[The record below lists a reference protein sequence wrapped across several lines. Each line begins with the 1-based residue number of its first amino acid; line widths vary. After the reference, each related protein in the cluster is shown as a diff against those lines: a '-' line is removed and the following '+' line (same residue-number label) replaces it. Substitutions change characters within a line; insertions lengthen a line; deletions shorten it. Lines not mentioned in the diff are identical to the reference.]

1 MSVLDAIGDTPL
13 VELRRV
19 VPTGHA
25 RVVVKVEATN
35 PTGSMKDRMALASIE
50 AAERDGRLRPGG
62 TVVEYTGGST
72 GTSLAFVCAAKGYP
86 LQIVTSDA
94 FSAEKRD
101 HMRALGAD
109 LRLVPSDAGRI
120 TADLIRQMIAM
131 AREMGAESGAWWVD
145 QLNNVDAAGG
155 YEPMGDEI
163 WAAAGQ
169 VEAFV
174 HTVGTAH
181 SFHGTVAA
189 LRRHRPDVLT
199 IAVEPAESPILS
211 EGRTGGHRIE
221 GIGLGFVV
229 PMWEPSDASEIA
241 TVSSDEAH
249 AMARRLAREE
259 ALFGGASTGANVVVA
274 LRIAERLGRG
284 QTVATIQVD
293 SGLKYLSTEIYRS

>member
-1 MSVLDAIGDTPL
+1 MSVLHAIGDTPL